1 MNTTVRELPVHFD
14 EQCNPFWKT
23 RLSAPDNSYA
33 LIKMVPDRIIPVIF
47 VPGVMGSNL
56 SGTGSSKGVSWLLD
70 SESTVLGWTIKG
82 PEYRKQH
89 LTPAN
94 MEVLGVG
101 KIDPG
106 QTGIPVEELKRRG
119 WGEVG
124 YLSYGKFLPWLE
136 EALND
141 FQNPAEGMRA
151 ALRKDTLQA
160 LMGEAPLSDA
170 ELGLSYKY
178 RFPVYACGYNWLDS
192 NVKASE
198 RLGLLIEA
206 VIQRYKK
213 QKLKCE
219 KVIVVTHSMGGL
231 VARHCSQVGKRHPLI
246 FGVVHG
252 VMPVNGAAAVYRRF
266 KSGAENFGTGF
277 VGGIKGGIGGQV
289 LGGNAAE
296 MTAVLSSA
304 PGPLQLLPTPEY
316 GNGWLKIKDS
326 SIEHSLPKNGDPY
339 GEIYAVP
346 DKWWSMA
353 EKHLINPLN
362 TEVDPKKRQAQMEAD
377 WKAFANLV
385 GEAVKPFHDFIK
397 GQYHPN
403 THAFIGNGDAV
414 NSVGNVH
421 WQRLG
426 TGRAPT
432 DTLNARP
439 VNPTEINE
447 SRSTMAKLLNGEA
460 ELARQFRLGGPDETG
475 DGTVPARSGLA
486 ARPHC
491 KSFLQA
497 SVEHEPAYKHGEG
510 PEFLRACRFT
520 LRAIVKIAQEVQTTS
535 LKYD

>member
-1 MNTTVRELPVHFD
+1 MNSTVRDLPAQFD
-14 EQCNPFWKT
+14 ENGNPFWKT
-23 RLSAPDNSYA
+23 RLSAPDSSYA
-33 LIKMVPDRIIPVIF
+33 QIHAIPERIIPVIF

-56 SGTGSSKGVSWLLD
+56 KGTGNSKGVSWLLD
-70 SESTVLGWTIKG
+70 SNSTMLGWTTKG

-89 LTPAN
+89 LTPAS
-94 MEVLGVG
+94 MEVLDSG

-106 QTGIPVEELKRRG
+106 QTGIPAEELKRRG

-136 EALND
+136 QALND
-141 FQNPAEGMRA
+141 CQNPSDGMRA
-151 ALRKDTLQA
+151 ALRKDPLQA
-160 LMGEAPLSDA
+160 LVGEAPLSDA
-170 ELGLSYKY
+170 EFGLSYKY

-192 NVKASE
+192 NVTASE
-198 RLGLLIEA
+198 RLGFLIEA

-231 VARHCSQVGKRHPLI
+231 VARHCSQVGKRHPQI
-246 FGVVHG
+246 FGIVHG
-252 VMPVNGAAAVYRRF
+252 VMPAIGAAAVYRRF
-266 KSGAENFGTGF
+266 KSGTENFSTGF
-277 VGGIKGGIGGQV
+277 VGGITGGIGGQV

-296 MTAVLSSA
+296 MTAVLSTA

-316 GNGWLKIKDS
+316 GNGWLKIKDGA
-326 SIEHSLPKNGDPY
+326 IEHSLPKNGDPY

-362 TEVDPKKRQAQMEAD
+362 TAADPKKRQAQVEAD
-377 WKAFANLV
+377 WNAYANLI
-385 GEAVKPFHDFIK
+385 GEAVKPFHDKIK
-397 GQYHPN
+397 GGYHPN
-403 THAFIGNGDAV
+403 THAFIGNGEAV
-414 NSVGNVH
+414 NSVGNVR
-421 WQRLG
+421 WQRMG

-439 VNPTEINE
+439 VNPAEIQE

-460 ELARQFRLGGPDETG
+460 ELARQFRLEGPDETG
-475 DGTVPARSGLA
+475 DGTVPARSGFA

-497 SVEHEPAYKHGEG
+497 SVGHEPAYKHEDG
-510 PEFLRACRFT
+510 PDFLRACRFT
-520 LRAIVKIAQEVQTTS
+520 LRAIVKIAQDVQNTS

>member
-1 MNTTVRELPVHFD
+1 MNTTVRELPVQFD
-14 EQCNPFWKT
+14 EQGNPFWKT

-33 LIKMVPDRIIPVIF
+33 LIHAIPDRIIPVIF

-56 SGTGSSKGVSWLLD
+56 NGIGTSKGVSWLLD
-70 SESTVLGWTIKG
+70 SESTMLGWTTKG

-89 LTPAN
+89 LTPAS
-94 MEVLGVG
+94 MEVLGSG

-124 YLSYGKFLPWLE
+124 FLSYGRFLPWLE

-141 FQNPAEGMRA
+141 FQKPADGTRA
-151 ALRKDTLQA
+151 ALRKDA
-160 LMGEAPLSDA
+160 LHALVGETPLSEA
-170 ELGLSYKY
+170 EFALSYKY

-192 NVKASE
+192 NVKASA
-198 RLGLLIEA
+198 RLGQLIKA
-206 VIQRYKK
+206 VIQRYQK

-231 VARHCSQVGKRHPLI
+231 VARHCSEVGGHRGRI
-246 FGVVHG
+246 FGIVHG
-252 VMPVNGAAAVYRRF
+252 VMPAIGAAAVYRRF
-266 KSGAENFGTGF
+266 KSGTENFGKGF
-277 VGGIKGGIGGQV
+277 VASATSFVGGQV

-296 MTAVLSSA
+296 MTAVLATA

-316 GNGWLKIKDS
+316 GNGWLKIKDGA
-326 SIEHSLPKNGDPY
+326 IEHSLPKNGDPY

-362 TEVDPKKRQAQMEAD
+362 TEPDPKKRQAQMEAD
-377 WKAFANLV
+377 WGVFADLIKT
-385 GEAVKPFHDFIK
+385 GVKVFHREIK
-397 GQYHPN
+397 DKYHPN

-414 NSVGNVH
+414 NSVGNVRWH
-421 WQRLG
+421 RMG

-432 DTLNARP
+432 DTLNARL
-439 VNPTEINE
+439 VNPAEIHE
-447 SRSTMAKLLNGEA
+447 SRSTMAKMLNGEA
-460 ELARQFRLGGPDETG
+460 ELARQFRLEGPDETG
-475 DGTVPARSGLA
+475 DGTVPARSGFA

-510 PEFLRACRFT
+510 PEYLRACRFT
-520 LRAIVKIAQEVQTTS
+520 LRAIVKIAREVQTTS